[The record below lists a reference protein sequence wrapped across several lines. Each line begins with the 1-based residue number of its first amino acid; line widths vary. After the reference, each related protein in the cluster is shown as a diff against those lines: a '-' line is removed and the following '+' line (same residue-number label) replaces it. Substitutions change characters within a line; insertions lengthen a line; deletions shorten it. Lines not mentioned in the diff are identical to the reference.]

1 MRRLKL
7 KGKSGKQSERL
18 SNPTCVF
25 LLEFNK
31 SVIKLEA
38 NRLVS
43 VTGEKMK
50 NEVTAYGIFKALRE
64 TDANAL
70 STKAIAVAANID
82 PMSENLRE
90 IEEQLFDANHKY
102 INISGTKN
110 KFWVAIKV

>member
-1 MRRLKL
+1 
-7 KGKSGKQSERL
+7 
-18 SNPTCVF
+18 
-25 LLEFNK
+25 
-31 SVIKLEA
+31 
-38 NRLVS
+38 

-50 NEVTAYGIFKALRE
+50 NEVTAYGIFKTLKE

-82 PMSENLRE
+82 PMSENLRK

>member
-1 MRRLKL
+1 MRRLRS
-7 KGKSGKQSERL
+7 KGKSGKQSDRL
-18 SNPTCVF
+18 SNLQRVS
-25 LLEFNK
+25 LLEFNI
-31 SVIKLEA
+31 SVIKLET

-50 NEVTAYGIFKALRE
+50 NEVTAYGIFKTLRE

-82 PMSENLRE
+82 PMSENLRK